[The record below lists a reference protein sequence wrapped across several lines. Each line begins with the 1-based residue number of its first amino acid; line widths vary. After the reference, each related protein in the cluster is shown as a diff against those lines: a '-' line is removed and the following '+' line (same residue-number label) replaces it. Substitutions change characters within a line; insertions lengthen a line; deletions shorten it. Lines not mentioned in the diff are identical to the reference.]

1 MKLKLRQLLALSAV
15 GAMTFTG
22 CGSEKTESTSTE
34 VVESVE
40 ATDEVKEETKEEA
53 EVEEE
58 MRIVSAT
65 VAATQLLDKLDAEL
79 VGVPK
84 TSNTLPERY
93 QGLEEVGMAM
103 DPDLEKIVSLDPD
116 VVIIDINFKE
126 KVDTAATELGLD
138 VFYFDSTSYD
148 NFLGTVESLGETI
161 GKTEQAE
168 AFVNSVK
175 GAEDSVKVKAEGTE
189 APTVAVLFGSSSSF
203 MLATDLSYIGDLVD
217 KVGATNITDILEA
230 EPTSGYI
237 QFSLEQIVEQ
247 NPDYILRFAHGNIEE
262 TKKSF
267 DEFFNS
273 NPAWDT
279 LDAVKEGRVIDL
291 DSSIFNT
298 TANIFI
304 TDAITELGQIFYGE

>member
-1 MKLKLRQLLALSAV
+1 MKLKLRQLVALSAV
-15 GAMTFTG
+15 GVMAFTG
-22 CGSEKTESTSTE
+22 CGSEKAENTAATETVENVETTE
-34 VVESVE
+34 
-40 ATDEVKEETKEEA
+40 TEETTKEA

-58 MRIVSAT
+58 IRIVSAT

-93 QGLEEVGMAM
+93 QGIEEVGMAM

-116 VVIIDINFKE
+116 VVIIDQHFKD

-138 VFYFDSTSYD
+138 IFYFDSTSYD

-161 GKTEQAE
+161 GKTEEAE
-168 AFVNSVK
+168 AFINGVK
-175 GAEDSVKVKAEGTE
+175 AAEDSVLVKAEGTE
-189 APTVAVLFGSSSSF
+189 APTVAVVFGSSSSF

-230 EPTSGYI
+230 EPSSGYI
-237 QFSLEQIVEQ
+237 QFSLEQIIEQ
-247 NPDYILRFAHGNIEE
+247 NPDYVLRFAHGNIEE

-267 DEFFNS
+267 DEFFNT
-273 NPAWDT
+273 NPAWST

-304 TDAITELGQIFYGE
+304 TDAIAELGQIFYGE